1 MVEKIIL
8 NNGVRVLCE
17 RLPHVRSCTIGFW
30 AESGSRHEPEELSGI
45 SHFIEHMLFKGTK
58 TRTAQQLACAF
69 DEIGGQ
75 VNAFTSKDHTC
86 YYTRTTDAHIQ
97 TAVDL
102 LLDMYTQSVFEKK
115 EVDLERGVIFEEI
128 DMYEDTPDDLVNEQ
142 LAQEIY
148 KGDPLGMPVLGTKE
162 TLSKIDSQ
170 TLRDYRDRHYT
181 AARTIVS
188 LCGNVSDE
196 DLSALCEKLEKAIPT
211 GGDKLIDGD
220 VEYKPS
226 MVLKRKKI
234 EQNHVILA
242 FEGIPLGSD
251 DRFAMQVLN
260 NILGA
265 GMSSRLFQKVR
276 EEHGLCYSVY
286 SFCTNYIGAGI
297 IGIYVGLSPESE
309 QKAITL
315 IREILEEI
323 KEKGVTTEELR
334 RTREQLKSTLLM
346 GMESTSSR
354 MNVIARNEMIY
365 GREVS
370 EDELIEGIDSVNSE
384 DVQALA
390 QRVFDFDT
398 ASLSVVGTI
407 GKKSE
412 YTALLKD
419 KTDK

>member
-58 TRTAQQLACAF
+58 THSAQQLACAF

-86 YYTRTTDAHIQ
+86 YYARTTDMHLQ

-102 LLDMYTQSVFEKK
+102 LLDMYTNSVFDKK

-148 KGDPLGMPVLGTKE
+148 KGDPLGMAVLGTKE
-162 TLSKIDSQ
+162 TLSGITSDI
-170 TLRDYRDRHYT
+170 LRDYRNRHYT
-181 AARTIVS
+181 AARTIIS
-188 LCGNVSDE
+188 LCGSVSDS
-196 DLSALCEKLEKAIPT
+196 DLETICKKLEKAIPT
-211 GGDKLIDGD
+211 GGDKLVDGE
-220 VEYKPS
+220 VQYKPS
-226 MVLKRKKI
+226 MVLRRKKI
-234 EQNHVILA
+234 EQNHVIMA
-242 FEGIPLGSD
+242 FEGIPLGSEH
-251 DRFAMQVLN
+251 RFSMQVLN

-297 IGIYVGLSPESE
+297 IGIYVGLNPESE
-309 QKAITL
+309 QKAIKL

-323 KEKGVTTEELR
+323 KADGVTPEELH
-334 RTREQLKSTLLM
+334 RTKEQLKTTLLM

-370 EDELIEGIDSVNSE
+370 EDELLKGLDEVTAN

-390 QRVFDFDT
+390 QRVFDFGT
-398 ASLSVVGTI
+398 VSLSVVGTI
-407 GKKSE
+407 GKKSD
-412 YTALLKD
+412 YSALLK
-419 KTDK
+419 

>member
-17 RLPHVRSCTIGFW
+17 RLPHVRSCSIGFW
-30 AESGSRHEPEELSGI
+30 AESGSRHEPSELSGI

-86 YYTRTTDAHIQ
+86 YYAHTTDMHMQ
-97 TAVDL
+97 TAFDL
-102 LLDMYTQSVFEKK
+102 LLDMYTQSVFDKK
-115 EVDLERGVIFEEI
+115 EVDLERGVICEEI

-142 LAQEIY
+142 LAQAIY
-148 KGDPLGMPVLGTKE
+148 AGDPLGRPVLGTKE
-162 TLSKIDSQ
+162 TLSGITSEILQ
-170 TLRDYRDRHYT
+170 DYRNRHYT
-181 AARTIVS
+181 AARTIIS
-188 LCGNVSDE
+188 LCGHVTDN
-196 DLSALCEKLEKAIPT
+196 DLETICKKLEEAIPT
-211 GGDKLIDGD
+211 GGDKLVDGD

-226 MVLKRKKI
+226 TILRRKKI
-234 EQNHVILA
+234 EQNHLIIA
-242 FEGIPLGSD
+242 FEGTPLGSD
-251 DRFAMQVLN
+251 ERFIMQALN

-286 SFCTNYIGAGI
+286 SFCGNYIGAGI
-297 IGIYVGLSPESE
+297 LGIYVGLSPDSE

-315 IREILEEI
+315 IREILKEI
-323 KEKGVTTEELR
+323 KANGVTEEELC
-334 RTREQLKSTLLM
+334 RTKEQLKTTLLM
-346 GMESTSSR
+346 GMESTASR

-370 EDELIEGIDSVNSE
+370 EDELIEGIDSVSLE
-384 DVQALA
+384 DVQKLA
-390 QRVFDFDT
+390 QRIFDFNT

-412 YTALLKD
+412 YAGLLKD
-419 KTDK
+419 KTK

>member
-1 MVEKIIL
+1 MVEKITL

-17 RLPHVRSCTIGFW
+17 RLPHVRSCSIGFW
-30 AESGSRHEPEELSGI
+30 AESGSRHEPAELSGI

-58 TRTAQQLACAF
+58 TRSAQQLACAF

-86 YYTRTTDAHIQ
+86 YYARTTDMHLQ

-102 LLDMYTQSVFEKK
+102 LLDMYTQSVFDKK
-115 EVDLERGVIFEEI
+115 EVDLERGVICEEI

-142 LAQEIY
+142 LAQAIY
-148 KGDPLGMPVLGTKE
+148 AGDPLGMPVLGTKD
-162 TLSKIDSQ
+162 TLSGITSEILQ
-170 TLRDYRDRHYT
+170 DYRDRHYT
-181 AARTIVS
+181 AARTIIS
-188 LCGNVSDE
+188 LCGSVSDS
-196 DLSALCEKLEKAIPT
+196 DLETICKKLEEAIPT
-211 GGDKLIDGD
+211 GGDKLVDGD
-220 VEYKPS
+220 VKYNPS
-226 MVLKRKKI
+226 MVLRRKKI
-234 EQNHVILA
+234 EQNHLIIA
-242 FEGIPLGSD
+242 FEGTPLGSD
-251 DRFAMQVLN
+251 DRFIMQALN

-286 SFCTNYIGAGI
+286 SFCGNYIGGGI
-297 IGIYVGLSPESE
+297 LGIYVGLSPESE

-323 KEKGVTTEELR
+323 KTNGVTEEELR
-334 RTREQLKSTLLM
+334 RTKEQLKTTLLM
-346 GMESTSSR
+346 GMESTASR
-354 MNVIARNEMIY
+354 MNVIARNEMVY

-370 EDELIEGIDSVNSE
+370 EDELIEGIDSVTLD
-384 DVQALA
+384 DVQKLA
-390 QRVFDFDT
+390 QRIFDFDT

-412 YTALLKD
+412 YTALLK
-419 KTDK
+419 